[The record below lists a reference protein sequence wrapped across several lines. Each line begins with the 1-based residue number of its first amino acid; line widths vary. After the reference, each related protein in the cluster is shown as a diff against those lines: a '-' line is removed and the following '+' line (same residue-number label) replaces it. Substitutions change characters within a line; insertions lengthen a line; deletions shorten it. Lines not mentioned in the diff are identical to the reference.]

1 MVPEQVGG
9 GGVLSF
15 QLRQEEKVPGGAV
28 GVSASWRSPGD
39 HLGCTTVAGSAAP
52 AQSCQG
58 SPVEGVSGV
67 ESRAAHRGEPGGAE
81 PVAWES

>member
-1 MVPEQVGG
+1 MGSSPLLMVPEQVGG

-52 AQSCQG
+52 AQSCREPRGGREWGGEQSCSQG
-58 SPVEGVSGV
+58 
-67 ESRAAHRGEPGGAE
+67 
-81 PVAWES
+81 